1 MAASESLGGQ
11 FMFHFTDRS
20 VDEFADPSQ
29 NPWLHVG
36 TEDQARVVEQKRRA
50 YRESRGGTLDGQTH
64 RIDVSDIPVHD
75 KVFSDGAVNTAQVYR
90 YREIGLEPSGSIV
103 QSHKR
108 AVDEDDY
115 NPRDHIDII
124 NALTRGQ
131 AVRYRNEIEGGESM
145 VVPTE
150 SIVRQLRGQ

>member
-1 MAASESLGGQ
+1 MAAKDSLGGQ
-11 FMFHFTDRS
+11 FMFHFTDRP

-36 TEDQARVVEQKRRA
+36 TVEQARTVEQKRRE
-50 YRESRGGTLDGQTH
+50 YRESQGRTLDGQTH

-90 YREIGLEPSGSIV
+90 YRELGLEPSGAVV

-108 AVDEDDY
+108 AIEQDDY

-124 NALTRGQ
+124 NALASGR
-131 AVRYRNEIEGGESM
+131 AVRYHNEGEGGGESM
-145 VVPTE
+145 VVPTG
-150 SIVRQLRGQ
+150 SIVRQLRA